1 MSDLPKERCYEAAS
15 FTHCGVDMLA
25 IYHQGEKVQ
34 P

>member
-1 MSDLPKERCYEAAS
+1 MSDLPKERCEAAS

-25 IYHQGEKVQ
+25 VYHQGEKVQ